1 MTNAELRNKNA
12 TSSYAIRASSFLRH
26 WSFGFRH
33 FDLVPDLIQLGE
45 IDIAQL
51 LTARPQFF
59 FQQIEPP
66 DEFVRRRMQRGLRV
80 EFAFARQIN
89 DCEKQIA
96 DLVFDGLLLFAL
108 DRIL

>member
-1 MTNAELRNKNA
+1 MPNDKCRMTKQDP

-33 FDLVPDLIQLGE
+33 FDLVPDRIQLGE

-51 LTARPQFF
+51 LTARPQFI
-59 FQQIEPP
+59 FQQIESS
-66 DEFVRRRMQRGLRV
+66 DEFVRRRMQRGFGV
-80 EFAFARQIN
+80 EFAFARQIY

-96 DLVFDGLLLFAL
+96 NLVFDGFL
-108 DRIL
+108 